1 MKRLPLHLAAFSLA
15 MASAHT
21 ATIVDWGGDYVATGQ
36 SLNMGTSSVSGNQ
49 STWDR
54 TGATALSPAANYS
67 GPAFYGIIQN
77 NSSNG
82 PAANISQTQVVN
94 RASGDTITVGWTSSS
109 FTDKTVLG
117 LVYIKQS
124 SFLSYNTGSVTFD
137 STSSIS
143 IAKPTGAGNNYYVK
157 AAVLANGQWYLSNT
171 SSPNAQY
178 SAGLTINNAATEMWG
193 AYTAT
198 AASLATLPSSYTTA
212 GSSLTDITAVGYFF
226 FANRTGGA
234 TGNSSVAVSDITF
247 SAVPEPSTMVLV
259 AIGGLFLLL
268 RRRRHA
274 AI

>member
-15 MASAHT
+15 IASAHA
-21 ATIVDWGGDYVATGQ
+21 ATIVDWGGDYVSSGQ

-94 RASGDTITVGWTSSS
+94 NAAGDTITVGWTSSS
-109 FTDKTVLG
+109 FTDKSVLG

-124 SFLSYNTGSVTFD
+124 DFLSYNTGTVTFD

-157 AAVLANGQWYLSNT
+157 AAVLANGQWYLSST
-171 SSPNAQY
+171 SSANAQY

-198 AASLATLPSSYTTA
+198 AASLSTLPSSYTTS
-212 GSSLTDITAVGYFF
+212 GSSLTNITAVGYFF
-226 FANRTGGA
+226 LANRTGGS

-247 SAVPEPSTMVLV
+247 SAVPEPSTVLLF

-268 RRRRHA
+268 RRRKRVM
-274 AI
+274 I